1 MNNKEIIELNN
12 EELLESYKV
21 VDEYIKEL
29 NEEIKKVTEDE

>member
-1 MNNKEIIELNN
+1 MNNKEIIELKN